1 MQFRRFNS
9 KQQAES
15 RHIQEEEARDDDV
28 CDVKMERGLNHRL
41 ATHVIFV
48 DDLFKPDTAIF
59 LNLNAEIGGVN
70 GDSVGE

>member
-1 MQFRRFNS
+1 
-9 KQQAES
+9 
-15 RHIQEEEARDDDV
+15 V